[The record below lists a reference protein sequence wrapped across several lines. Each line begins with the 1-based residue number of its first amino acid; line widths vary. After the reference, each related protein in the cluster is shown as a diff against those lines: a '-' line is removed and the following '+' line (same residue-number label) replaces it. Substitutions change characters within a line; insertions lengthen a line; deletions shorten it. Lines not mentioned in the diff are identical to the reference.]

1 MEPTE
6 GETQSEENYV
16 YEEPEYKYSIIET
29 DGSISDIDLDLTSY
43 NTDSDS
49 SGYNNFKCAPNGD
62 VFFSVGSNQE
72 LIVQFDG
79 KTFEENALIKAK
91 TYYNKYHLPT
101 ISDDSGLVVKALN
114 GAPGIYS
121 KRYSGGNDQDNI
133 NLLLKKLKNEKDR
146 SAFFE
151 CAICYYD
158 GDAHYFIGK
167 CHGDIGFIP
176 EGDDGF
182 GYNPIFLYNGKS
194 FAQISLDE
202 KNKISHRAR
211 AINEFVKYIK
221 EKITFKSKD
230 ILKKTLQ
237 IS

>member
-1 MEPTE
+1 MEILLA
-6 GETQSEENYV
+6 TQNEH
-16 YEEPEYKYSIIET
+16 KIIEFQNKLKGT
-29 DGSISDIDLDLTSY
+29 GIIIKSLVDFND
-43 NTDSDS
+43 DSDCIE
-49 SGYNNFKCAPNGD
+49 N
-62 VFFSVGSNQE
+62 
-72 LIVQFDG
+72 G

-182 GYNPIFLYNGKS
+182 GYDPIFLYNGKS

-221 EKITFKSKD
+221 EKNNF
-230 ILKKTLQ
+230 
-237 IS
+237 